1 MQQSNKY
8 LNKSPIPVSLDLGE
22 ALKIVGGDHL
32 KGSTMNTAQL
42 QYPFGI
48 SKVMLTLLTVAGLL
62 ALAPLSAQAGNVG
75 WAVSVGGGY
84 GGGYGGGWR
93 PAAYGPGYGG
103 GWGPGWRGGY
113 YGPGYG
119 YPYAGAYYAP
129 PIVYATP
136 PVVSYAAPQQPMVL
150 ASQPQAPVWYYC
162 EASGQYFPYVQ
173 SCASGWQTQPA
184 MPPSGSTPTRQQRQN

>member
-1 MQQSNKY
+1 M
-8 LNKSPIPVSLDLGE
+8 
-22 ALKIVGGDHL
+22 
-32 KGSTMNTAQL
+32 GSTMKTSQK
-42 QYPFGI
+42 QYK
-48 SKVMLTLLTVAGLL
+48 SMLYKSVMTLFAAVGLFT
-62 ALAPLSAQAGNVG
+62 LAPVAAQAGNVG

-93 PAAYGPGYGG
+93 PAAYGPGWGG

-119 YPYAGAYYAP
+119 YPYAAGYYAP
-129 PIVYATP
+129 PVVYASP
-136 PVVSYAAPQQPMVL
+136 PVVTYAAPQQPMVL
-150 ASQPQAPVWYYC
+150 ASQPQPPVWYYC

-184 MPPSGSTPTRQQRQN
+184 MPPSGNAATRQRSHN

>member
-1 MQQSNKY
+1 MRQSNKY
-8 LNKSPIPVSLDLGE
+8 LNKSPIPVSLDLAD
-22 ALKIVGGDHL
+22 ALKVVGGDHL

-42 QYPFGI
+42 QYKYSI
-48 SKVMLTLLTVAGLL
+48 SKVMMMLLTIAGLL
-62 ALAPLSAQAGNVG
+62 ALISASAPAQAGNVG
-75 WAVSVGGGY
+75 WAVSV

-119 YPYAGAYYAP
+119 YPYAAGYFAP
-129 PIVYATP
+129 PLVYAAP
-136 PVVSYAAPQQPMVL
+136 PVVSYATPQQPMVL

-184 MPPSGSTPTRQQRQN
+184 MPPSGNAPTKQYRQN